1 MDYLINEGYPDAA
14 KNFAKEAS
22 IVPSADG
29 EAIQERVDIRNA
41 IHNGDMQL
49 AIERINELNPRVS
62 HHSFTPPLHHVVMII
77 RFFHA
82 PRIASG
88 IDDTN
93 LTHFSPQYDPTTI
106 HPSSCRIIFFQDID
120 ADMFVQ
126 ILDNDPTLH
135 FQLLRLQL
143 IELIREIVNA
153 SGPPS
158 PAAFTPA
165 LEFATSQLA
174 PRAPTSPA
182 FLQDLERTM
191 ALLIFPSDKLT
202 PQLKQL
208 LDLSLRQ
215 TVASQVNEAILSSQG
230 QRREARIRNLVRLRA
245 WAEQRARETKSPE
258 LPEKISLGL
267 GSQLDDSADSVMI
280 T

>member
-1 MDYLINEGYPDAA
+1 MSSSILSPPSSLRHPFDRRVDEVKPSKADLNFLIMDYLINEGYPDAA
-14 KNFAKEAS
+14 MNFAKEAS

-41 IHNGDMQL
+41 IHTGDIQL
-49 AIERINELNPRVS
+49 AIERINELNP
-62 HHSFTPPLHHVVMII
+62 
-77 RFFHA
+77 
-82 PRIASG
+82 
-88 IDDTN
+88 
-93 LTHFSPQYDPTTI
+93 
-106 HPSSCRIIFFQDID
+106 
-120 ADMFVQ
+120 Q

-153 SGPPS
+153 PGPPS
-158 PAAFTPA
+158 PTAFTPA

-174 PRAPTSPA
+174 PRTPTSPA

-245 WAEQRARETKSPE
+245 WAEQRARETKSSE
-258 LPEKISLGL
+258 LPEKIGLGL
-267 GSQLDDSADSVMI
+267 ETQPDDYADGEAMI

>member
-1 MDYLINEGYPDAA
+1 MSSSLLPPPTSLRHPFDRRVDEVKPSKADLNFLIMDYLINEGYPDAA

-49 AIERINELNPRVS
+49 AIERINELNPR
-62 HHSFTPPLHHVVMII
+62 
-77 RFFHA
+77 
-82 PRIASG
+82 
-88 IDDTN
+88 
-93 LTHFSPQYDPTTI
+93 
-106 HPSSCRIIFFQDID
+106 
-120 ADMFVQ
+120 

-215 TVASQVNEAILSSQG
+215 TVASQVNEAILSSQN